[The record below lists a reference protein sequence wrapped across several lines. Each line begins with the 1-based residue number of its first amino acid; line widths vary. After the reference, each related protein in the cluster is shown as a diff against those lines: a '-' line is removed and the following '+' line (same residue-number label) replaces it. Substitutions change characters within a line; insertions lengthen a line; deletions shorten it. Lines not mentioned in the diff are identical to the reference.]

1 VRYPQIFLR
10 PQFVIA
16 RTVVHYSL
24 SHFPMKNLLKL
35 FALCSCVLGVAV
47 AAESQ
52 PTAEEASKGLQAALT
67 TLVDQSV
74 ATASDAKKADA
85 ELSITLPDKMAKL
98 ESMLRGAGQGQLVD
112 DFKAKV
118 KKVAVE
124 TLPLTKDVFKGE
136 TSNLKID
143 DPMTVL
149 KTGPDGLT
157 NYAKQKT
164 RPAVVGKVQPLI
176 TAKSKEAGVTAAYQ
190 AMVAK
195 AGPFAAS
202 MFGKEPPANFEQ
214 SVTEQT
220 VDFVY
225 GQMGKG
231 EGALRVNPSI
241 AKNALVTK
249 IFAAVKK

>member
-1 VRYPQIFLR
+1 
-10 PQFVIA
+10 
-16 RTVVHYSL
+16 
-24 SHFPMKNLLKL
+24 MKNFLKL
-35 FALCSCVLGVAV
+35 FAFYSCAVGLAV
-47 AAESQ
+47 AADSQ

-74 ATASDAKKADA
+74 ATASNAKTADA
-85 ELSITLPDKMAKL
+85 ELSIALPDKMAKL
-98 ESMLRGAGQGQLVD
+98 ETLLRGAGQGQLVD

-124 TLPLTKDVFKGE
+124 TLPLTKDAFKGE
-136 TSNLKID
+136 TSGLKID
-143 DPMTVL
+143 DPLTVL
-149 KTGPDGLT
+149 KAGPDGLT

-176 TAKSKEAGVTAAYQ
+176 AAKTKESGVTAAYQ

-195 AGPFAAS
+195 AGPFASS
-202 MFGKEPPANFEQ
+202 MFGKEPPASLEQ
-214 SVTEQT
+214 TVTEQT

-231 EGALRVNPSI
+231 EGALRINPSL
-241 AKNALVTK
+241 AKNALVK
-249 IFAAVKK
+249 KVFAAVKK

>member
-1 VRYPQIFLR
+1 
-10 PQFVIA
+10 
-16 RTVVHYSL
+16 
-24 SHFPMKNLLKL
+24 MKNILKL
-35 FALCSCVLGVAV
+35 FAICSCALGVAM
-47 AAESQ
+47 AADAQ
-52 PTAEEASKGLQAALT
+52 PTPEEASKGLQAALT

-74 ATASDAKKADA
+74 ATASDAKAADA
-85 ELSITLPDKMAKL
+85 QLQISLPDKMAKL
-98 ESMLRGAGQGQLVD
+98 ETLVRNAGHGQLVD

-124 TLPLTKDVFKGE
+124 TLPLTKDVFTGS

-149 KTGPDGLT
+149 KAGPDGLT
-157 NYAKQKT
+157 NYTKQHT
-164 RPAVVGKVQPLI
+164 RPSVMGKVQPLI
-176 TAKSKEAGVTAAYQ
+176 TAKSKEVGVTTAYQ

-195 AGPFAAS
+195 AGPFASS

-231 EGALRVNPSI
+231 ESALRANPSM
-241 AKNALVTK
+241 ANNALVK
-249 IFAAVKK
+249 KCFAAVKK